1 MMIEKYDDIEGY
13 CRMLG
18 HRLPF
23 RYCRGV
29 NDELPCRKVMDCWY
43 DVFPVLEFLSENYT
57 EEELDAAF
65 GAQPKTRMA
74 SLIEIINRSRKAAR
88 KER

>member
-1 MMIEKYDDIEGY
+1 MIDQYDDQEGY

-23 RYCRGV
+23 RYCRNAN
-29 NDELPCRKVMDCWY
+29 NDELPCRKIVDCWY
-43 DVFPVLEFLSENYT
+43 DVFPVLEFLAGNYS
-57 EEELDAAF
+57 EEELKEAF

-74 SLIEIINRSRKAAR
+74 TLIEIINRAR
-88 KER
+88 DQQKG